1 MNLCEHIIPLP
12 IPLPTPLPQ
21 GMLEDFVVAIKDV
34 AESVRFAFVHDGGE
48 RGGNN
53 SGGGAA
59 NSDDGGGG
67 GGCGGGGGGGDVE
80 YDTWYDGDNDED
92 VKRVSPLGCGA
103 VDGIHISVESV
114 EFISHDS
121 NSTSKSG
128 SRSGSSSGSGS
139 GSGSMGLASRIVGGG
154 GSLRSSPGRAH
165 SEIILVRLRVG
176 WRVWQ
181 HLPSSLRRSLRE
193 TRTRSK
199 LTTKDPQ
206 GPQGPQGT
214 QGTGD
219 TGDIGD
225 TGMHAGDSGMHT
237 GDTTYATDAT
247 GATAGSVSTS
257 AGTRGWVTPFPVLI
271 TQGINEMQSIANA
284 LGANKLQEAVNQKG
298 VVRLATYA
306 NAVRKSVY

>member
-1 MNLCEHIIPLP
+1 
-12 IPLPTPLPQ
+12 
-21 GMLEDFVVAIKDV
+21 MLEDFVVAIKDV
-34 AESVRFAFVHDGGE
+34 AESVRFAFVHGGEE

-59 NSDDGGGG
+59 DADDGGGG
-67 GGCGGGGGGGDVE
+67 DGGGGDVE

-128 SRSGSSSGSGS
+128 SRSGSSSGNGSSSSSSGIGS

-199 LTTKDPQ
+199 LTTQGPQDPQ
-206 GPQGPQGT
+206 GPRGT
-214 QGTGD
+214 
-219 TGDIGD
+219 GD

-237 GDTTYATDAT
+237 GDTTYATDATDAT